1 MKFSTR
7 EDIEAPIEKVFAAV
21 TDFAGFEHA
30 AMRRNIKFTRN
41 DDAARPGPG
50 SGWTVDFKFRGRA
63 RRAIA
68 TIARLER
75 PTLME
80 TTFES
85 GGITGTGVVEMISLS
100 PTKTR
105 IAVALEMTPQT
116 LAARLMLQ
124 SLKIAKTGLTTKFKA
139 RIAQFAM
146 DLELRL
152 KS

>member
-7 EDIEAPIEKVFAAV
+7 EDIEAPIEKVFAEV

-30 AMRRNIKFTRN
+30 AMRRNIKFTRS
-41 DDAARPGPG
+41 DTAPRPGPG
-50 SGWTVDFKFRGRA
+50 SGWTIDFKFRGRA
-63 RRAIA
+63 RRALV
-68 TIARLER
+68 TITRMER
-75 PTLME
+75 PTLLE

-85 GGITGTGVVEMISLS
+85 GGITGTGVVEMIALS
-100 PTKTR
+100 PSKTR

-139 RIAQFAM
+139 RITQFAT
-146 DLELRL
+146 DLESRL
-152 KS
+152 KA